1 MAELSVKLT
10 ADVRRLLDALELTE
24 DQLKRVTIFADEAGE
39 STENLGNRAAP
50 RAARGFQQIG
60 KATANANPTLLEF
73 NRVIQDAPFG
83 IQGVAN
89 NITQLTQNF
98 GTLSQQSG
106 GAVAA
111 LRALGSAFAGPAGIL
126 FAVSAV
132 TSLLVTFGD
141 RLTGTTDKV
150 KELKE
155 ELEKVNESFSA
166 ELGLNEAIAEGLEL
180 QGKSTAQINRDRIT
194 ILKNQITSVQ
204 AILAQNEA
212 LLTSLRIQR
221 ENVTLWEGFV
231 GLLETGVQNSLTTIR
246 RDLTFLAGLAG
257 VILER
262 TAEETGLRET
272 LAQFAGDTTKA
283 TEEEQAAIN
292 QNTRLLTQIQELR
305 NSILETEQAIT
316 EQVQA
321 QTRARQ
327 ESLAI
332 AAQGLQ
338 PITAGITG
346 IETTSPLTTAF
357 NDISAAQ
364 AQFLADLETFNQAS
378 SQILSQGF
386 ANTIAAISS
395 NIGAAIATGGNVL
408 GALGGGLLAGVG
420 DIMQQLGK
428 QALLIGKTMLA
439 IKFSFK
445 SPFGAIAAG
454 AALIA
459 AGALFKGAAG
469 SVGQIGSGATTSGG
483 SAGGF
488 SGGIAPTASA
498 GAGDGRVVFEIEGTK
513 LVGVLSRTL
522 TRNQRLGAGIIS

>member
-10 ADVRRLLDALELTE
+10 ADVRRLLEALELTE
-24 DQLKRVTIFADEAGE
+24 DQLKRVSIFADQAGE

-60 KATANANPTLLEF
+60 RATANANPTLLEF

-89 NITQLTQNF
+89 NLTQLTQNF

-141 RLTGTTDKV
+141 RLTGTTDKA
-150 KELKE
+150 KELKK

-194 ILKNQITSVQ
+194 ILNNQISSVQ

-212 LLTSLRIQR
+212 LLTQARIQQ
-221 ENVTLWEGFV
+221 ETVTLWEGLSGFLQQ
-231 GLLETGVQNSLTTIR
+231 GFQNAIDTIV
-246 RDLTFLAGLAG
+246 RDLSFAASIMGVLA
-257 VILER
+257 ER
-262 TAEETGLRET
+262 TADATGLTER
-272 LAQFAGDTTKA
+272 LAVFAKENADENQKIVELTT
-283 TEEEQAAIN
+283 QNN
-292 QNTRLLTQIQELR
+292 QLLTQIQNIR
-305 NSILETEQAIT
+305 NNILEIEK
-316 EQVQA
+316 
-321 QTRARQ
+321 
-327 ESLAI
+327 
-332 AAQGLQ
+332 G
-338 PITAGITG
+338 ITAEKEAQNRASLEQIGLSIQPAGLAPVGDST
-346 IETTSPLTTAF
+346 ISTEAPLTTAF
-357 NDISAAQ
+357 NDISEAQ
-364 AQFLADLETFNQAS
+364 AQFLADLETFNEQAN
-378 SQILSQGF
+378 QILTEGF
-386 ANTIAAISS
+386 TNTIGNIAAG
-395 NIGAAIATGGNVL
+395 IGNAIATGGNIFNAIG
-408 GALGGGLLAGVG
+408 GALLSSVG

-445 SPFGAIAAG
+445 NPFGAIAAG

-498 GAGDGRVVFEIEGTK
+498 GAGDSRVVFEIEGPK